1 MADSIFLPSF
11 ACRTR
16 NRVKYG
22 KSWAGWRA
30 GVHWVGSK
38 MGSAS
43 AAEWP
48 QLSALVRIKGKAEA
62 VEIGTSERAF
72 RLHALPCS
80 SCAVGRIISRLSG
93 SLELP
98 TKFQKIHETASSSSL
113 LQIAL
118 NFRAISLPFQVPF
131 PSVSLYANR
140 VGVKKCRVDEVGAAV
155 GVAA

>member
-1 MADSIFLPSF
+1 MDTTFCAAADKRESRGDTFPDRDRNF
-11 ACRTR
+11 ATI
-16 NRVKYG
+16 
-22 KSWAGWRA
+22 
-30 GVHWVGSK
+30 VHFVCK
-38 MGSAS
+38 
-43 AAEWP
+43 
-48 QLSALVRIKGKAEA
+48 
-62 VEIGTSERAF
+62 
-72 RLHALPCS
+72 PCS

-118 NFRAISLPFQVPF
+118 SFRAISLPFQVPF